1 MEKPPGIAGAMKY
14 GYHCEECEEAIWPA
28 TPRGEL
34 VWLRNKQHVVREVA
48 QHVQSGLDSW
58 MTEALEFLDRH
69 SGHSVVIVRRP

>member
-1 MEKPPGIAGAMKY
+1 MQH

-28 TPRGEL
+28 TTRSEL

-48 QHVQSGLDSW
+48 QHLQSGVDTWMSDALD
-58 MTEALEFLDRH
+58 FLDRH